1 MSTPVIN
8 KVSEIQ
14 DYVILGIASVKDP
27 ATNAV
32 TTVVDFVTER
42 VENVPTVPFAE
53 HLPTPKEVINNSAKF
68 ATNVVSTSKD
78 VALSVAKAAAP
89 VTDQLL
95 DRKSAKKSAKKVAK
109 NVESISAV
117 A

>member
-1 MSTPVIN
+1 MSTPVID

-14 DYVILGIASVKDP
+14 DYVILGIASVKEP

-32 TTVVDFVTER
+32 TTVVDFVTGR
-42 VENVPTVPFAE
+42 VETVPAVPFAE
-53 HLPTPKEVINNSAKF
+53 RIPTPKEVINNSAKF
-68 ATNVVSTSKD
+68 ASNVVSTSKD

-95 DRKSAKKSAKKVAK
+95 DRKSAKKTAKKVAK
-109 NVESISAV
+109 NVESIASV

>member
-1 MSTPVIN
+1 MTTPVID

-14 DYVILGIASVKDP
+14 DYVILGIAYVKDP

-32 TTVVDFVTER
+32 NSVTSFVTER
-42 VENVPTVPFAE
+42 VETVPSVPFAE
-53 HLPTPKEVINNSAKF
+53 HIPTPKEVINNSAKF
-68 ATNVVSTSKD
+68 ASNVVSTSKD

-95 DRKSAKKSAKKVAK
+95 DRKGAKKASKKAAK
-109 NVESISAV
+109 NVESIVSA